1 MLWKWLSFSD
11 VNSATLCAYVVLAKA
26 VQNGIGGNGIL
37 DIQKKKKKGKK
48 TGGGRKYPS
57 DSHWLGDLCCQC
69 VLSLLL
75 SLHFPFFHLPF
86 LLLLGSNFKQYDF
99 LQTCYFKGNKSLRV
113 SKCKGVYFPKKS
125 KRTTQDKSSF
135 VLIILHL
142 VNA

>member
-1 MLWKWLSFSD
+1 MTVIQWCELSNPVCVCCVGKSRSEWHRWER
-11 VNSATLCAYVVLAKA
+11 NLRHS
-26 VQNGIGGNGIL
+26 
-37 DIQKKKKKGKK
+37 KKKKKGKK

-113 SKCKGVYFPKKS
+113 SKCKGVYFPKES